1 MKERNVLVLPC
12 YKFNPYSFLFVSS
25 LKKCGL
31 DIQCVDE
38 TSIWALPKMIL
49 KRKKPHILHLHWQHS
64 FLLSQTKS
72 RTIVKSF
79 FFILEILLLKM
90 FGVRLVWTVH
100 NIHNHEKQFVDI
112 EIFFCKLLAKAAA
125 RIIVHSQSA
134 GQEVINAFKLSNK
147 EKIHVIPHANYI
159 DYYPN
164 TIKKP
169 GARKK
174 LDISGE
180 KFVLLSLGRIRSYKG
195 IKSLVSGFIR
205 FDNQD
210 SLLILA
216 GLPHSTEDQ
225 QEIHNLV
232 KSAENIRFYSS
243 YIADDEIQVFM
254 NAADAVVLPYENI
267 LTSGAAILAMSFAK
281 PVITPAHPFM
291 IEVLNPGKNFLYE
304 PGDEE
309 GLLKA
314 LNAAYH
320 QRQHLEEKGKYN
332 FEQVKKD
339 SWQDISL
346 KTKEIYLENLELP
359 LR

>member
-1 MKERNVLVLPC
+1 MSEKNVLVLPC
-12 YKFNPYSFLFVSS
+12 YKSNPYSFLFVSS
-25 LKKCGL
+25 LQKCGL

-38 TSIWALPKMIL
+38 TGIGVLPKMIF
-49 KRKKPHILHLHWQHS
+49 KRKKPHILHLHWQHA
-64 FLLSQTKS
+64 FLLAHNKT
-72 RTIVKSF
+72 RTIVKSLL
-79 FFILEILLLKM
+79 FILEILLLKM

-100 NIHNHEKQFVDI
+100 NIHNHEKQFVNI
-112 EIFFCKLLAKAAA
+112 EIFFCRLLAKAAA

-134 GQEVINAFKLSNK
+134 SQEVINVFKLSKK

-164 TIKKP
+164 TIKKQE
-169 GARKK
+169 ARKK

-180 KFVLLSLGRIRSYKG
+180 KFVLLLLGRIRSYKG
-195 IKSLVSGFIR
+195 IKSLVDGFIR
-205 FDNQD
+205 FDRQD

-216 GLPHSTEDQ
+216 GMPHSPEDGE
-225 QEIHNLV
+225 EIHSLV
-232 KSAENIRFYSS
+232 KSTANIRFYPS

-254 NAADAVVLPYENI
+254 NTADTVVLPYENI

-281 PVITPAHPFM
+281 PVITPSHPFM
-291 IEVLNPGKNFLYE
+291 KEVLNPEMNFLYE

-309 GLLKA
+309 GLQKA
-314 LNAAYH
+314 LNKAYR

-346 KTKEIYLENLELP
+346 KTKEIYF
-359 LR
+359 RKFTI